1 MYGDRYSYEL
11 RGQRYYIYDGD
22 KKIADVSAY
31 GSEALEIAKNITYS
45 LNMRDRWL
53 VKKNRK
59 F

>member
-11 RGQRYYIYDGD
+11 RGQRYCIYDHD

-31 GSEALEIAKNITYS
+31 GPEAKEIAKNIAYS

-53 VKKNRK
+53 VKNKRK
-59 F
+59 I